1 MPKYLAVSFS
11 SFCNFKCSYCTL
23 ESSTK
28 LQDEITE
35 YGPFDSFIYNSIQSA
50 ISRNSLP
57 DNNSETNIYLKSF
70 WRLWPTLYKNLHTF
84 KISGGEPLLINDT
97 FTILDYIANHEDPN
111 TNLRLEINTN
121 LGVGEIIIDKLIN
134 KLEYLINENKIKEV
148 FINASIDTICKQA
161 EYARFGL
168 NESIFW
174 LNVNTILTRL
184 PKININIIAT
194 YTIFSLLNFKGL
206 LNKIYELNTLH
217 NNNLRYLPKAIN
229 IITQLAFLD
238 RKSVV

>member
-1 MPKYLAVSFS
+1 MIDRLNAVGQGFCLANWTNTEIMLQNGVTLMCGSQIPYKIPESEILIDDNALFNPINRKLSRKNMLENLKPESCQFCWNVERFSSSPSQRIVISSSSEQYFDEIKNTNWESNYMPKYLAVSFS

-70 WRLWPTLYKNLHTF
+70 WR
-84 KISGGEPLLINDT
+84 
-97 FTILDYIANHEDPN
+97 
-111 TNLRLEINTN
+111 
-121 LGVGEIIIDKLIN
+121 
-134 KLEYLINENKIKEV
+134 
-148 FINASIDTICKQA
+148 
-161 EYARFGL
+161 
-168 NESIFW
+168 
-174 LNVNTILTRL
+174 
-184 PKININIIAT
+184 
-194 YTIFSLLNFKGL
+194 
-206 LNKIYELNTLH
+206 
-217 NNNLRYLPKAIN
+217 
-229 IITQLAFLD
+229 D